1 MPQMLRLGEA
11 QSEAGVHYVNW
22 QLLMSLGTANLPF
35 CTSHKGGAT
44 QLSPNE
50 ADAYLD
56 LNLCLFLSL
65 SL

>member
-1 MPQMLRLGEA
+1 MLRLREA
-11 QSEAGVHYVNW
+11 QSEAGAHYVNW

-35 CTSHKGGAT
+35 CTSHKGRGT

-65 SL
+65 PL

>member
-1 MPQMLRLGEA
+1 MLRLREA
-11 QSEAGVHYVNW
+11 QSEAGAHYVNW

-35 CTSHKGGAT
+35 CTSQKGGGST

-56 LNLCLFLSL
+56 LNLCLSAL
-65 SL
+65 